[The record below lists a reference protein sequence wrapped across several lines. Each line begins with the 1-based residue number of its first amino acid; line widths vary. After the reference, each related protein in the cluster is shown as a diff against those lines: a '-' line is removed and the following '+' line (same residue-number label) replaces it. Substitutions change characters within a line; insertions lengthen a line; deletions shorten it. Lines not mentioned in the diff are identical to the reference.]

1 MIRSFGLSQLPIE
14 AATLPQSDSIVSIG
28 VFDGVHVGHQAI
40 LAANTALAREK
51 GLTST
56 VVTFSGHPKQVLL
69 GRAPKT
75 LTTISHRLALFERA
89 GVDHTLVLE
98 FTEELRN
105 MSASDFLET
114 ILLEKLR
121 AHTFLLGFDSK
132 FGQNQEGTASF
143 LQARGQS
150 VQVVER
156 VLARGRAASSTAI
169 REAVDLGDLVGA
181 NAMLG
186 RRVSVLGQVVHG
198 NALGRTM
205 GFPTANL
212 NLEHE
217 LHPPGGVYAGFARI
231 IGDAEARC
239 FPAMAN
245 IGHRPTIQPKG
256 GPSQSNGLV
265 EVHLVGLE
273 EDLYGSQLEFE
284 FVDRLREEQ
293 TFDGLDA
300 LKAQL
305 ISDREATSTLLSEK
319 GPDFGRGI
327 SAQ

>member
-1 MIRSFGLSQLPIE
+1 MIRSFGLEQVP
-14 AATLPQSDSIVSIG
+14 AAGIPSTNGGAVVSIG

-40 LAANTALAREK
+40 LTANVSLAKAK

-56 VVTFSGHPKQVLL
+56 VVTFAGHPKQVLL

-75 LTTISHRLALFERA
+75 LTTIAHRLALFERA
-89 GVDHTLVLE
+89 GIEHTLVLE

-105 MSASDFLET
+105 MSAQAFLQE
-114 ILLEKLR
+114 ILLDGLQ

-132 FGQNQEGTASF
+132 FGQGQEGSAAF
-143 LQARGQS
+143 LKAQGQT
-150 VQVVER
+150 VQVIDR
-156 VLARGRAASSTAI
+156 VLARDRAASSTAI
-169 REAVDLGDLVGA
+169 REAVELGDLVAASG
-181 NAMLG
+181 MLG
-186 RRVSVLGQVVHG
+186 RRVSVLGHVVHG

-217 LHPPGGVYAGFARI
+217 LHPPGGVYAGFARLV
-231 IGDAEARC
+231 GDPEGRR

-245 IGHRPTIQPKG
+245 IGHRPTVQTTVPQSG
-256 GPSQSNGLV
+256 GQV
-265 EVHLVGLE
+265 EVHLLDFS

-284 FVDRLREEQ
+284 FVARLREEQ
-293 TFDGLDA
+293 QFDGLDA
-300 LKAQL
+300 LKTQL
-305 ISDREATSTLLSEK
+305 AADRNATSELLSEK
-319 GPDFGRGI
+319 APDFGIGI

>member
-1 MIRSFGLSQLPIE
+1 MIRSFGIDQLPE
-14 AATLPQSDSIVSIG
+14 PENGSIVSIG

-40 LAANTALAREK
+40 LAANISLARRK
-51 GLTST
+51 GWTST
-56 VVTFSGHPKQVLL
+56 VVTFAGHPKQVLL

-89 GVDHTLVLE
+89 GIEHTLILE

-105 MSASDFLET
+105 MSAADFLDT
-114 ILLEKLR
+114 ILLERLH
-121 AHTFLLGFDSK
+121 AETFLLGFDSK
-132 FGQNQEGTASF
+132 FGQGQQGCASF
-143 LQARGQS
+143 LEAKGQS

-169 REAVDLGDLVGA
+169 REAVELGDLVGA

-186 RRVSVLGQVVHG
+186 RRVSVLGKVVHG

-217 LHPPGGVYAGFARI
+217 LHPPGGVYAGFARL
-231 IGDAEARC
+231 IGDAKARC
-239 FPAMAN
+239 IPAMAN
-245 IGHRPTIQPKG
+245 IGHRPTIRQQDPS
-256 GPSQSNGLV
+256 SQSSGLV
-265 EVHLVGLE
+265 EVHLIGLE

-284 FVDRLREEQ
+284 FVARLREEQ

-300 LKAQL
+300 LRAQL
-305 ISDREATSTLLSEK
+305 ISDREATSALLSEK

-327 SAQ
+327 SSQ